1 MSKIHI
7 ALVGGQPAP
16 VYNGIKATNP
26 DKVVFVHSTDSLKA
40 LNALVKEIDV
50 PYEAVQLSPT
60 EAVEIQRVVEK
71 MATQYAEDE
80 VTVNISSGPK
90 SWSHLFGSMFQSKEN
105 ATVVYMDQNNVLWNY
120 RTMQG
125 LQDFEFDM
133 HTHFRLYGNSI
144 ENNYKKFSDY
154 TDADVEAL
162 KKIEEIRAFDVQIF
176 NALLSVLDKQRQHTL
191 KNGKYGKFEH
201 IQSGVKVSDSY
212 VEWEKTTEEQ
222 DGFVRVFLQK
232 KNGKSKEVKFES
244 PNAVDLA
251 FNSGWFEFKVAKMLS
266 AWNKCKE
273 ICLNCKFP
281 FREKVDKNETDIVIN
296 TGSKVL
302 FVECKT
308 QINNITD
315 IDKFRSVIT
324 NYGGMGSK
332 GLFVTDAKMTEVAK
346 AKCEE
351 HGILSFSLQDSHLG
365 LTEEKSLQLLLES
378 ELFNINTK

>member
-7 ALVGGQPAP
+7 TLVGGQPAP

-50 PYEAVQLSPT
+50 PYEVVQLSPT
-60 EAVEIQRVVEK
+60 EAVEIQHIAEK
-71 MATQYAEDE
+71 MVAQYAEDE

-105 ATVVYMDQNNVLWNY
+105 ATVIYMDQNNVLWNY

-154 TDADVEAL
+154 TEADVEAM
-162 KKIEEIRAFDVQIF
+162 KKIEEIRKFDVQIF
-176 NALLSVLDKQRQHTL
+176 NTLLTVLDKQKQHIL
-191 KNGKYGKFEH
+191 RNGKDGKFEH
-201 IQSGVKVSDSY
+201 GSGSY
-212 VEWEKTTEEQ
+212 VEWEKTTEQ
-222 DGFVRVFLQK
+222 QVGFVRVFIVK
-232 KNGKSKEVKFES
+232 KNGKTKEVKFES

-251 FNSGWFEFKVAKMLS
+251 FNSGWFEFKVAKLLS
-266 AWNKCKE
+266 TWSRSME
-273 ICLNCKFP
+273 ICMNCKFP
-281 FREKVDKNETDIVIN
+281 YKKDVDKNETDIIIN
-296 TGSKVL
+296 TGSKIL

-308 QINNITD
+308 QINNTTD
-315 IDKFRSVIT
+315 IDKFRSVIK

>member
-7 ALVGGQPAP
+7 TLVGGQPAP

-26 DKVVFVHSTDSLKA
+26 DKVVFVHSTDSLKS

-60 EAVEIQRVVEK
+60 EAEEIQRVVEK

-154 TDADVEAL
+154 TDADVEAM
-162 KKIEEIRAFDVQIF
+162 KKIEEIRKFDVQIF
-176 NALLSVLDKQRQHTL
+176 NTLLTVLDKQKQHIL
-191 KNGKYGKFEH
+191 RNGKDGKFEH
-201 IQSGVKVSDSY
+201 GSGSY
-212 VEWEKTTEEQ
+212 VEWEKTTEQQ
-222 DGFVRVFLQK
+222 DGFVRVFIVK
-232 KNGKSKEVKFES
+232 KNGKTKEVKFES

-251 FNSGWFEFKVAKMLS
+251 FNSGWFEFKVAKLLS
-266 AWNKCKE
+266 TWNRSME
-273 ICLNCKFP
+273 ICMNCKFP
-281 FREKVDKNETDIVIN
+281 YKKDVDKNETDIIIN
-296 TGSKVL
+296 TGSKIL

-308 QINNITD
+308 QINNTTD
-315 IDKFRSVIT
+315 IDKFRSVIK

-365 LTEEKSLQLLLES
+365 FTEEKSLQLLLES